1 MFRIL
6 LLCAAVLAASPAFAQ
21 KIYNLPAGQYMITGE
36 VRALGPVISPDG
48 PVVPP
53 VGPVVPPVAPTKAAA
68 IKAAAEAATADPQ
81 RATTASNLASAIG
94 MVRNQVDAG
103 TLKDYQTIAASVNWL
118 WDQLTTGRA
127 AAWAPTKSLVGQH
140 LAELAQEG
148 ARPEEY
154 AGYFADVEQ
163 ALSGSLSDAEKL
175 MADDDPLMIDI
186 DRLMKLF
193 EFFVKYI
200 LPLIIKI

>member
-1 MFRIL
+1 MFRLIL
-6 LLCAAVLAASPAFAQ
+6 ILAAVLAASPVFAQ
-21 KIYNLPAGQYMITGE
+21 RVYSLPAGDYLIKGD
-36 VRALGPVISPDG
+36 VRAIGPVINPDG

-53 VGPVVPPVAPTKAAA
+53 VVPPVTPVTPTKAEA

-81 RATTASNLASAIG
+81 RATTANNLATMLG
-94 MVRNQVDAG
+94 MVKSQVDAG

-127 AAWAPTKSLVGQH
+127 AAWAPTKSLIGQH
-140 LAELAQEG
+140 LAELAQQG
-148 ARPEEY
+148 AHPEEY
-154 AGYFADVEQ
+154 SGYFADAEQ

-175 MADDDPLMIDI
+175 MTDDDPLMIDI
-186 DRLMKLF
+186 ERLMKLF
-193 EFFVKYI
+193 EFFIKYI